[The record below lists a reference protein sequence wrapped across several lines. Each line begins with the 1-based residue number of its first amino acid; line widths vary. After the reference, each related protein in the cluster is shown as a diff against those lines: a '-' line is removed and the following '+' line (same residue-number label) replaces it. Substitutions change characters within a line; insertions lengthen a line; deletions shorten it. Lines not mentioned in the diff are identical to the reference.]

1 MRFVGVLLGLAMGSI
16 LWAQGVPRASIAY
29 DAERD
34 AYYIA
39 DELVVGLEPDAPTAL
54 AQQAML
60 WVGNL
65 RDLQMSLQ
73 AGVVRIET
81 GLNPDSVREF
91 LQSLPGVRYVERN
104 YLAFA
109 CNTPND
115 PLFTQQWGLAKIQAT
130 QAWANWQPQRT
141 VYIAILD
148 TGIDATHPDLSQK
161 MRRHSNGSIYGYNA
175 IHNTSNAHDVHGH
188 GTHCAGIAAAH
199 THNGVGIAGVA
210 AWNANLASTHTAV
223 QLMPVKVLNDQGY
236 GTFADIARGITWAAD
251 NGAHI
256 ISLSLGGTTGTQQ
269 LQDAVNYAWN
279 RGCLVVAAAGNN
291 GSNAPFYPAYYPNAL
306 AVAATDPSDTLTS
319 FSQYGAWVDIA
330 APGEAILSTVPGGG
344 YESWSGT
351 SMACPHVAG
360 AAALLWSAAPSL
372 SNQQIRNAL
381 ENNADPYQ
389 PYWFGG
395 IGEGKGR
402 LNLARALQAAL
413 QMENTP
419 SVSQLSLSAS
429 SVQAGGTV
437 RGTVTLNRAA
447 GAGGAVVQL
456 SSSNPNLAWC
466 APAITIPQGQTT
478 GVFTIATNASG
489 MGSVT
494 FTASAGGVSRSAS
507 LQVVSPFRV
516 QSVSLSPTV
525 VTGGQA
531 CTLTVRLT
539 APAPSG
545 DLQVQLSSD
554 NPAVVSIPSAVT
566 VPAGQTSASVRVN
579 TSAVASRAVV
589 NLTASLNGSQAGA
602 SLTVNPPAP
611 ISLTL
616 SPSAVP
622 GGRTSTA
629 TVQLNAPAPSGG
641 LWLRVSHN
649 QPHRVWTPATV
660 YVRPGTRAVQFTVY
674 TYPGRGAVNATITV
688 STNGGSRSATLGVR

>member
-1 MRFVGVLLGLAMGSI
+1 MRIGTALLGWLVGVAC
-16 LWAQGVPRASIAY
+16 WAQPITLAPIAY
-29 DAERD
+29 DRERD

-39 DELVVGLEPDAPTAL
+39 NELVVGLEPNAPTAL

-60 WVGNL
+60 WVGDL
-65 RDLQMSLQ
+65 RDLQTPLQ
-73 AGVVRIET
+73 AGVVRLEA

-91 LQSLPGVRYVERN
+91 LASLPGVRYVERN

-115 PLFTQQWGLAKIQAT
+115 PLFPYQWGLARIQAV
-130 QAWANWQPQRT
+130 QAWASWQPQRT

-148 TGIDATHPDLSQK
+148 TGIDATHPDLTQK
-161 MRRHSNGSIYGYNA
+161 VRRYSNGAIYGYNPML
-175 IHNTSNAHDVHGH
+175 NNAHTHDVHGH

-210 AWNANLASTHTAV
+210 AWNSNLASAHTAV

-236 GTFADIARGITWAAD
+236 GAFTDIARGITWAAD

-256 ISLSLGGTTGTQQ
+256 ISLSLGGTAGTQQ
-269 LQDAVNYAWN
+269 LHDAVNYAWN

-291 GSNAPFYPAYYPNAL
+291 GSNAPFYPAFYENAL

-330 APGEAILSTVPGGG
+330 APGHAILSTVPGGG
-344 YESWSGT
+344 YEAWSGT

-360 AAALLWSAAPSL
+360 AAALIWSRAPSL
-372 SNQQIRNAL
+372 SNQQLRQAL

-395 IGEGKGR
+395 IGDGKGR
-402 LNLARALQAAL
+402 LNLHRALQAAI

-419 SVSQLSLSAS
+419 SMSQLTLSQS
-429 SVQAGGTV
+429 SVQAGGVV

-447 GAGGAVVQL
+447 GAGGATVQL

-466 APAITIPQGQTT
+466 AASITIPQGQTT
-478 GVFTIATNASG
+478 GAFDVSTNASSA
-489 MGSVT
+489 GSVII
-494 FTASAGGVSRSAS
+494 TASSGGVSRTAT

-516 QSVSLSPTV
+516 QSVSLSPSAI
-525 VTGGQA
+525 TGGQA
-531 CTLTVRLT
+531 STLTVRLAT
-539 APAPSG
+539 PAPNG
-545 DLQVQLSSD
+545 GVQVQLNSD
-554 NPAVVSIPSAVT
+554 NPAVAPVPASVSI
-566 VPAGQTSASVRVN
+566 PAGQTSATVRVN
-579 TSAVASRAVV
+579 TTAVANRATV
-589 NLTASLNGSQAGA
+589 NLTASLNGSHSSGTLA
-602 SLTVNPPAP
+602 VNPPAP
-611 ISLTL
+611 VSITI

-622 GGRTSTA
+622 GGRTATA
-629 TVQLNAPAPSGG
+629 TVVLNANAPSGG
-641 LWLRVSHN
+641 LWLQVSN
-649 QPHRVWTPATV
+649 NNSSRVWTPASV
-660 YVRPGTRAVQFTVY
+660 YVRPGTRTVQFTIY
-674 TYPGRGAVNATITV
+674 TYAGRGAVNVTITV
-688 STNGGSRSATLGVR
+688 ATDGGSRSATLGVR

>member
-1 MRFVGVLLGLAMGSI
+1 MRIGTAFVGWLLCAAC
-16 LWAQGVPRASIAY
+16 WAQLMIHAPIAY
-29 DAERD
+29 DHERD

-39 DELVVGLEPDAPTAL
+39 DELVVGLEPNAPTAL

-60 WVGNL
+60 WVGSL
-65 RDLQMSLQ
+65 RELQTPLQ
-73 AGVVRIET
+73 AGVIRID
-81 GLNPDSVREF
+81 GRLNPDSVREF

-109 CNTPND
+109 CNNPND
-115 PLFTQQWGLAKIQAT
+115 PLFTQQWGLARIQAM
-130 QAWANWQPQRT
+130 QAWAQWTPQRT
-141 VYIAILD
+141 VFIAILD

-161 MRRHSNGSIYGYNA
+161 IRRHNNGAIYGYNSML
-175 IHNTSNAHDVHGH
+175 NNAHTHDGHGH

-199 THNGVGIAGVA
+199 THNGIGIAGVA
-210 AWNANLASTHTAV
+210 AWNSNLASAHTAV

-236 GTFADIARGITWAAD
+236 GSFADIARGITWAAD

-256 ISLSLGGTTGTQQ
+256 ISLSLGSTTGTQQ
-269 LQDAVNYAWN
+269 LHDAVNYAWS

-291 GSNAPFYPAYYPNAL
+291 GTNTPFYPAFYDNVI
-306 AVAATDPSDTLTS
+306 AVAATDPNDRLTS

-330 APGEAILSTVPGGG
+330 APGELILSTVPGG

-360 AAALLWSAAPSL
+360 AAALIWSRTPSL
-372 SNQQIRNAL
+372 SNQQLRQAL
-381 ENNADPYQ
+381 ENNADPCQ

-402 LNLARALQAAL
+402 LNLQRALQAAL
-413 QMENTP
+413 QMESTP
-419 SVSQLSLSAS
+419 SISQLSLSAS

-437 RGTVTLNRAA
+437 QGTVTLNRAA

-466 APAITIPQGQTT
+466 APSITIPQGQTT
-478 GVFTIATNASG
+478 GLFNVSTNASG

-494 FTASAGGVSRSAS
+494 ITASAGGASRSAS

-516 QSVSLSPTV
+516 QSVSLSPNV

-545 DLQVQLSSD
+545 GVQVQLSNN
-554 NPAVVSIPSAVT
+554 NPAVASLPTSVT
-566 VPAGQTSASVRVN
+566 VPAGQTSVSVRVN

-589 NLTASLNGSQAGA
+589 NLTASLNGSQSGA

-616 SPSAVP
+616 SPSTVP
-622 GGRTSTA
+622 GGRSATA
-629 TVQLNAPAPSGG
+629 TVVLNTNAPSNGM
-641 LWLRVSHN
+641 WLRVTNN
-649 QPHRVWTPATV
+649 QPDRVWTPTTV
-660 YVRPGTRAVQFTVY
+660 YVRPNTRTVQFSVH
-674 TYPGRGAVNATITV
+674 TYAGRGAVNATITV
-688 STNGGSRSATLGVR
+688 STDGGSRSATLRVR